1 MVIFVKAW
9 CCIFATFSSHRTL
22 CATYFPNLR
31 RKLLSYFSERLFFKL
46 LSKNLVWQLKTEPNF
61 VDKLCAEDTFS
72 GKSVVKLKTEIK
84 LCVKIYF
91 AWQSKHCRKT
101 LRWVF
106 KFWKYYAAHNSG
118 LKIWL
123 VSGIFEMAQ
132 SLNLKFCVYLCWL
145 GVGFSPHF

>member
-1 MVIFVKAW
+1 M
-9 CCIFATFSSHRTL
+9 
-22 CATYFPNLR
+22 
-31 RKLLSYFSERLFFKL
+31 
-46 LSKNLVWQLKTEPNF
+46 WQLKTEPKF

-132 SLNLKFCVYLCWL
+132 LFNLKFCVYLCWL
-145 GVGFSPHF
+145 GVAFTPQFLSRETLHTIYFPNLRRPYSCWFFASYLQKIVAEKKSNELKKNRK